1 MESEFDLEV
10 RFRPGRVNSNAN
22 ALSRAP
28 VCDDDVTEDSAEE
41 TQVAQVSATR
51 EEVSQPLLEV
61 ADLQRSDAELG
72 PILLYLSVGV
82 LPENPSLQQLVA
94 KERDRLVILDGV
106 LHYVDPARKDR
117 SRMAVPVMLR
127 QKLMEE
133 VHSGGFSGH
142 FAVRGLYEK
151 LARRYWWKGMYS
163 DVHRFC
169 QGCLTCAAHGGGGRR
184 TRPPL
189 RSIPVG
195 APFERIGVD
204 LMEMPLTARGSRYVI
219 VFLDYLTKWVEA
231 YPIPARQ

>member
-1 MESEFDLEV
+1 M
-10 RFRPGRVNSNAN
+10 
-22 ALSRAP
+22 
-28 VCDDDVTEDSAEE
+28 
-41 TQVAQVSATR
+41 
-51 EEVSQPLLEV
+51 
-61 ADLQRSDAELG
+61 
-72 PILLYLSVGV
+72 
-82 LPENPSLQQLVA
+82 A

-106 LHYVDPARKDR
+106 FHYVDPARKDR
-117 SRMAVPVMLR
+117 SRMAVPVLR

-169 QGCLTCAAHGGGGRR
+169 QGCLMCAAHGGGGRR

-231 YPIPARQ
+231 